1 MKSSPVPSILVQ
13 KGICNKKDGPDFFD
27 ADPLVVR
34 QAKNMCSAC
43 PVRFQCIEFAVRPD
57 APETYGVW
65 GGADQWELRIACAVD
80 PNGDPVKR
88 ARPAKC
94 PYCRSAKNVTEVREL
109 RSRASQAHCSTC
121 GLTWRR
127 ARSYVKKERASRTEI
142 IAVIVPIQRTPID
155 DFLDAPTDP
164 EDRLIAG

>member
-1 MKSSPVPSILVQ
+1 MKYSPVPPVLVQ
-13 KGICNKKDGPDFFD
+13 QGICNQKEGGPDFFD

-34 QAKNMCSAC
+34 QAKNLCSAC
-43 PVRFQCIEFAVRPD
+43 PVRFQCIQFAVRPE

-88 ARPAKC
+88 SRPAKC
-94 PYCRSAKNVTEVREL
+94 PYCRAAKNVTEVREL
-109 RSRASQAHCSTC
+109 RSRASQAHCSDC

-127 ARSYVKKERASRTEI
+127 ARSFVKKDRVLHAQL
-142 IAVIVPIQRTPID
+142 ADVVPLVRTPID
-155 DFLDAPTDP
+155 DFIGPSNDD
-164 EDRLIAG
+164 EDHLIAG